1 MTLTENIK
9 VNQAD
14 WNIDKADGTGPTG
27 YVLDIHTIQMAY
39 VDYSWYGAGK
49 IRFGFK
55 DQDGDVQYVHAFVH
69 NNLETE
75 AYMRSGNIPARY
87 DIQNIGKPTYVPALA
102 HWGTSVIMDGR
113 FDDDKAYVFTA
124 SSTEQQ
130 LTGSATQTASAAAE
144 YSGFY
149 YGLKDNRLRS
159 IGYALELAGQNSLY
173 GQFAEN
179 MAISG
184 ANLQANTQLDNPR
197 DGRFT
202 RQPYQPDILNSRGYS
217 YANQTLRDLLV
228 IDRAPSGTTSSDSTY
243 TITLASS
250 GQPVNIDLPIVSI
263 RLSPS
268 VDTNTIGDLGE
279 REVINRMQL
288 ILNSVGVLSTHACE
302 ISLRLNGAINNT
314 SWVGVQNPS
323 LSQLVFHSSTDEI
336 AGGLDVFK
344 FRAQGGTGTSGRQP
358 VLTNETLGEVA
369 TLGNAIM
376 GGNNTYPDGPD
387 ILTVVARLTEDPS
400 TVTNNNPFTVSAR
413 VSWSESQA

>member
-1 MTLTENIK
+1 MN
-9 VNQAD
+9 
-14 WNIDKADGTGPTG
+14 
-27 YVLDIHTIQMAY
+27 
-39 VDYSWYGAGK
+39 
-49 IRFGFK
+49 
-55 DQDGDVQYVHAFVH
+55 
-69 NNLETE
+69 
-75 AYMRSGNIPARY
+75 
-87 DIQNIGKPTYVPALA
+87 
-102 HWGTSVIMDGR
+102 
-113 FDDDKAYVFTA
+113 
-124 SSTEQQ
+124 
-130 LTGSATQTASAAAE
+130 
-144 YSGFY
+144 
-149 YGLKDNRLRS
+149 
-159 IGYALELAGQNSLY
+159 
-173 GQFAEN
+173 
-179 MAISG
+179 ISG
-184 ANLQANTQLDNPR
+184 ANLQANTQLSNPR

-217 YANQTLRDLLV
+217 YNQQTLRDLLV

-302 ISLRLNGAINNT
+302 VSLRLNGAINNT